1 MGILTQ
7 KIYSKDMEKERKIL
21 MKQEIIDQIR
31 GCLFGGAAGDALG
44 YPVEFMGEKEIFSH
58 YGEKGITQYELNP
71 KLGKALISDDTQM
84 TLFTA
89 NGILAGEARTRT
101 GGDAG
106 PFRIYVEKAYQDW
119 LITQKVSFEQYQKSP
134 SFASK
139 RAAWLMDVPE
149 LFARRAPGITCLD
162 ALSKLY
168 IKKPEIQ
175 DYIASPQNSSKGC
188 GGVMRVAPAGLLR
201 TSSIEKLDY
210 EGAQLAAITHGHS
223 LGYMTGAVLTHVIN
237 RIVYPE
243 PEQEDVSEKKSLKK
257 IVLEARDK
265 TEEIFQG
272 DPYLKYL
279 TELIE
284 LAVDLSE
291 NDQDDLQNIHRLGEG
306 WVAEET
312 LAIALYCSLRY
323 QKDFSAGII
332 ASVNHKGDS
341 DSTGA
346 VTGNILG
353 AWLGYERIEDKW
365 KRDLEL
371 SEIILEMAGDISQ
384 VCEINEYGVP
394 GQDPDWKRKYISCR
408 READQI

>member
-1 MGILTQ
+1 
-7 KIYSKDMEKERKIL
+7 
-21 MKQEIIDQIR
+21 
-31 GCLFGGAAGDALG
+31 
-44 YPVEFMGEKEIFSH
+44 
-58 YGEKGITQYELNP
+58 
-71 KLGKALISDDTQM
+71 
-84 TLFTA
+84 
-89 NGILAGEARTRT
+89 
-101 GGDAG
+101 
-106 PFRIYVEKAYQDW
+106 
-119 LITQKVSFEQYQKSP
+119 
-134 SFASK
+134 
-139 RAAWLMDVPE
+139 MDVPE

-168 IKKPEIQ
+168 IKKPEIR

-341 DSTGA
+341 DSIGA